1 MTALLEV
8 ENVRV
13 RFRVKGRRRAHVH
26 AVDGV
31 SFRIAKGE
39 TLALVGESG
48 SGKTTLA
55 RAIVGLVPVEEGSIR
70 YQGEELTGLSER
82 ELKKFRRDIAMM
94 FQDPIGSLSP
104 RLKVRSLLAEPFL
117 IHGLRDRD
125 LAHETQRLLE
135 MVGLPLGIAERYP
148 HELSGGQARRIGVA
162 RAISLSPKL
171 IIADEPTAG
180 LDVSVQGEVLNLLNA
195 LQSKLGTSMLIIT
208 HNLSVARHVTARMAV
223 MYLGRLVEEGP
234 TDAIF
239 ARPRHPYTLA
249 LLSASPRADP
259 DASVERVK
267 LSGEVPSSM
276 NRPAGC
282 AFHPRCPIVQENCRT
297 DEPDETEELGES
309 GELGERSEHRY
320 RCHHPLEAPM
330 QESS

>member
-13 RFRVKGRRRAHVH
+13 RFPVKGRRRAHVH

-82 ELKKFRRDIAMM
+82 ELKKYRRDIAMM

-125 LAHETQRLLE
+125 LELETERLLE

-259 DASVERVK
+259 DASVERMK

-297 DEPDETEELGES
+297 DEPVETE
-309 GELGERSEHRY
+309 ELGERSEHRY